1 MKRIL
6 YIGPFRES
14 SGAGNS
20 CRNYI
25 SALHKAGHD
34 VCVSSIYNTAD
45 IYPVEDID
53 SEILPLETNY
63 LKSYDIVIQHCHPSE
78 YTYDYRFQNIG
89 IFQFNSYP
97 VDFFTT
103 DSLKLLDNIVVNSM
117 FNYTALCQKIDR
129 KLQSKI
135 RYVPELIDI
144 AAVSA
149 QDTVKYQWIQDHEFV
164 FYAIGDL
171 IDRKNFFKI
180 ITAYTELFYDDPTT
194 SLIIK
199 TKPHFRHRSEQEVRQ
214 EIDYIYSKCYSVLRI
229 NSPEKRREPK
239 IMSGLF
245 DKNAIISLHKN
256 GDCFIDA
263 SMGENFGYS
272 VLEASV
278 LNNKI
283 ITNKNS
289 SSAEINPN
297 SLLIDS
303 HPVQVMDGYHDNLL
317 QNRTDSTW
325 YDINYANLKEKM
337 LTARYESYVTQ
348 TDLSRFSYDKAGE
361 LLC

>member
-1 MKRIL
+1 MKKIL

-34 VCVSSIYNTAD
+34 ICVSPIYNTAD
-45 IYPVEDID
+45 IYPDEDID

-97 VDFFTT
+97 VDFFTI
-103 DSLKLLDNIVVNSM
+103 DSLKLLDNIVVNST
-117 FNYTALCQKIDR
+117 FNYNALCQNIDR
-129 KLQSKI
+129 SLKSKI
-135 RYVPELIDI
+135 KYVPELIDI
-144 AAVSA
+144 ETVSK
-149 QDTVKYQWIQDHEFV
+149 QQTTKYNWIKDYEFV

-180 ITAYTELFYDDPTT
+180 ITAYTELFYNDPTT

-199 TKPHFRHRSEQEVRQ
+199 TKPHFRHNTDKEVRE
-214 EIDYIYSKCYSVLRI
+214 EIDFLYSKCYSVLRI
-229 NSPEKRREPK
+229 GKSDKRREPK

-245 DKNAIISLHKN
+245 DKDAIISLHSN
-256 GDCFIDA
+256 GDCLIDA

-283 ITNKNS
+283 ITNRNS
-289 SSAEINPN
+289 SCAEINTS
-297 SLLIDS
+297 SLLVDS
-303 HPVQVMDGYHDNLL
+303 HPIKVMDAYHDNLL

-325 YDINYANLKEKM
+325 YDISYEDLKENM
-337 LTARYESYVTQ
+337 LVARYESYLTK
-348 TDLSRFSYDKAGE
+348 TDLSKFSYNNVGE